1 MKTQLSKFKKFIL
14 AALAALFV
22 VAVCSPQADAQI
34 KWPKIK
40 KPKLPIIK
48 GPKLNLKKLP
58 SLIPSKQK
66 ALMAEAGK
74 VVVQLKRQSS
84 DIKSLANEIKRRD
97 NRAVTARIRSMMKK
111 NRTLR
116 SVMQK
121 ALRDNLRTFTVFATA
136 DGAFVLGAGGGA
148 GVALDLRQL
157 MGSGKVNGAWIGGGG
172 VSIGVQAGGGANLLL
187 GFSRTAPSKMSGL
200 GADVAVGAAVKAGAT
215 AIAAFDLPA
224 KYTGFQVGVKGG
236 AKFQISAGLSKSKVL
251 GKF

>member
-1 MKTQLSKFKKFIL
+1 MKTQPSKFKKFIL
-14 AALAALFV
+14 VALAALFV
-22 VAVCSPQADAQI
+22 VTACSPQADAQI
-34 KWPKIK
+34 KFPKIK
-40 KPKLPIIK
+40 KPKIK
-48 GPKLNLKKLP
+48 LPKLNLKKLP
-58 SLIPSKQK
+58 GLIPAKQK

-97 NRAVTARIRSMMKK
+97 KKAVTARVRSMMNK
-111 NRTLR
+111 NRTMK

-136 DGAFVLGAGGGA
+136 DGALVVGAGGGA

-157 MGSGKVNGAWIGGGG
+157 LGSGNVNGAWIGGGG

-236 AKFQISAGLSKSKVL
+236 AKFQISAGVSKSKVL
-251 GKF
+251 GTF